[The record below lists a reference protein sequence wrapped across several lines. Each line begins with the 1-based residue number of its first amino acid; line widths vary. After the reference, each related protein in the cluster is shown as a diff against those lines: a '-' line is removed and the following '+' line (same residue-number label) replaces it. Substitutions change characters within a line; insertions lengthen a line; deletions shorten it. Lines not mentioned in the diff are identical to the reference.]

1 MCYVLLFW
9 KFALHLMK
17 SSQHCQSNSGIKV
30 YILDTCGAMVLSYF
44 GITFLLFFIKVE
56 NVVYTSCQNIKLLF
70 INSLIFDIMNT
81 QNIQSLKF
89 ARKAIILEPLM
100 INANHWR
107 FSWFRNVFLKSFQYW
122 LNSVTSRKLCKK
134 CWSGQHYQTFISTKR
149 SYRGKHMTE

>member
-1 MCYVLLFW
+1 
-9 KFALHLMK
+9 MK

-100 INANHWR
+100 INANH
-107 FSWFRNVFLKSFQYW
+107 
-122 LNSVTSRKLCKK
+122 
-134 CWSGQHYQTFISTKR
+134 
-149 SYRGKHMTE
+149 

>member
-1 MCYVLLFW
+1 
-9 KFALHLMK
+9 MK
-17 SSQHCQSNSGIKV
+17 SSQHCQSNSDIKV

-100 INANHWR
+100 INANH
-107 FSWFRNVFLKSFQYW
+107 
-122 LNSVTSRKLCKK
+122 
-134 CWSGQHYQTFISTKR
+134 
-149 SYRGKHMTE
+149 